1 MQKQVE
7 EIVKQFGADLGTI
20 HLLEGEVLSLKAH
33 IGIPPHVV
41 ELVTSVPIGR
51 GMAGLAFER
60 NEPVSSCNIQ
70 VDQTG
75 NVRPGAK
82 ATGANGAIVV
92 PIRDSQGN
100 PRGSLGIGVH
110 REYDYTPEETARLL
124 DVASK
129 LIAE

>member
-20 HLLEGEVLSLKAH
+20 HLLEGDVLALKAH
-33 IGIPPHVV
+33 IGIPPNVV
-41 ELVTSVPIGR
+41 KVVSSVPIGR
-51 GMAGLAFER
+51 GMAGLAVER

-75 NVRPGAK
+75 DVRPGAK

-92 PIRDSQGN
+92 PIRDPQGH
-100 PRGSLGIGVH
+100 PRGALGIGVH
-110 REYDYTPEETARLL
+110 REYEYTPEETARLL
-124 DVASK
+124 DEAAK
-129 LIAE
+129 LLTE